1 MKVNRDR
8 IREQSKQVAEYMKKP
23 KKYQVLWT
31 CPHCGNSHTWWWED
45 EFEAFDDSV
54 VDMKCDRCD
63 EVTKCRGDGH
73 GYYEPIA
80 ESTSVK
86 QRSLEQIDA
95 TLDELQTSRHNHF
108 SMLVKLSAKDD
119 ELDDL
124 NTDLHNYVRQIEDKL
139 GKLNEDNKAVFDAVN
154 SIAKRLSEVETGEIF
169 DNLSR
174 RMTTAELAI
183 ANLEDGVKAETYSDR
198 AMKSKSIIDLI
209 HGTPPPFHDRLR
221 EGCELGDMSGETI
234 AKILRFIAVEVEKML
249 DRSMGGSYTINN
261 FEVSKKLRGLADA
274 AAMADI
280 TNIPEYQQGDTH
292 IDDDGVMRVYTGKK
306 WLRVQQN
313 IEVDLEEDEEE
324 DEE

>member
-1 MKVNRDR
+1 MMVNRDR
-8 IREQSKQVAEYMKKP
+8 IKEQSKQVAEYMKKP

-54 VDMKCDRCD
+54 VDMQCDRCD

-86 QRSLEQIDA
+86 QWSLEQINA
-95 TLDELQTSRHNHF
+95 TLDELQTSRQNHF

-139 GKLNEDNKAVFDAVN
+139 SKLNEDKKLAFD
-154 SIAKRLSEVETGEIF
+154 SINTLAKRLA
-169 DNLSR
+169 D
-174 RMTTAELAI
+174 
-183 ANLEDGVKAETYSDR
+183 LENPPPPEATPKKES
-198 AMKSKSIIDLI
+198 SSFLDLI
-209 HGTPPPFHDRLR
+209 HGAPPPFHERLR
-221 EGCELGDMSGETI
+221 EGCQLGDMSGETI
-234 AKILRFIAVEVEKML
+234 ARILRFIAVETERMTKR
-249 DRSMGGSYTINN
+249 DMGGSFT
-261 FEVSKKLRGLADA
+261 VSNLKVAETLRELADA

-280 TNIPEYQQGDTH
+280 VATPKYHPGDTH
-292 IDDDGVMRVYTGKK
+292 LDDDGVMRVYTGRE

-313 IEVDLEEDEEE
+313 IELELEEDE
-324 DEE
+324 DE

>member
-1 MKVNRDR
+1 MKVNRER
-8 IREQSKQVAEYMKKP
+8 IKEQSKRVAEYMNKP
-23 KKYQVLWT
+23 KKYQVLWD

-45 EFEAFDDSV
+45 EFEAFDDGV
-54 VDMKCDRCD
+54 VDMQCDRCD

-86 QRSLEQIDA
+86 QRSLEQINA
-95 TLDELQTSRHNHF
+95 TLDELQASRLNQF

-139 GKLNEDNKAVFDAVN
+139 SKLNEDKKLAFD
-154 SIAKRLSEVETGEIF
+154 SINTLAKRLA
-169 DNLSR
+169 D
-174 RMTTAELAI
+174 
-183 ANLEDGVKAETYSDR
+183 LENPPPPEATPKKDPQSFL
-198 AMKSKSIIDLI
+198 DLI
-209 HGTPPPFHDRLR
+209 HGTSPPFHDRLR
-221 EGCELGDMSGETI
+221 EGCQLGDMSGETI

-261 FEVSKKLRGLADA
+261 FEVSKKLRGLADDA
-274 AAMADI
+274 EVSMPGYAAGFDWAAMVDESDESACDEY
-280 TNIPEYQQGDTH
+280 EYQPGDTH
-292 IDDDGVMRVYTGKK
+292 LDDDGVMRVYTGRE

-313 IEVDLEEDEEE
+313 IELELEEEEE
-324 DEE
+324 DE

>member
-1 MKVNRDR
+1 MTFNRQR

-80 ESTSVK
+80 ESTSVE
-86 QRSLEQIDA
+86 QRTLEQINA

-139 GKLNEDNKAVFDAVN
+139 SLLNEDKKVAFD
-154 SIAKRLSEVETGEIF
+154 SINTLAKRLA
-169 DNLSR
+169 D
-174 RMTTAELAI
+174 
-183 ANLEDGVKAETYSDR
+183 LENPPPPEATPKKES
-198 AMKSKSIIDLI
+198 SSFLDLI

-249 DRSMGGSYTINN
+249 DRSMGRSYTINN
-261 FEVSKKLRGLADA
+261 FEVSKKLRGLADDA
-274 AAMADI
+274 AIAGMADV
-280 TNIPEYQQGDTH
+280 PKFQPGDTH
-292 IDDDGVMRVYTGKK
+292 LDDDGVMRVYTGKE

-313 IEVDLEEDEEE
+313 IELELEEDE
-324 DEE
+324 DE

>member
-86 QRSLEQIDA
+86 QRVIEEFHAKVPRSFEEINA
-95 TLDELQTSRHNHF
+95 TLDELQASRLNHF

-139 GKLNEDNKAVFDAVN
+139 SLLNEDKKVAFD
-154 SIAKRLSEVETGEIF
+154 SINTLAKRLA
-169 DNLSR
+169 D
-174 RMTTAELAI
+174 
-183 ANLEDGVKAETYSDR
+183 LENPPPPEATPKKES
-198 AMKSKSIIDLI
+198 SSFLDLI
-209 HGTPPPFHDRLR
+209 HGTPPPFHERFR
-221 EGCELGDMSGETI
+221 EGCQLGDMSGETI
-234 AKILRFIAVEVEKML
+234 AKILRFIAVETERMTQR
-249 DRSMGGSYTINN
+249 DMGGSFT
-261 FEVSKKLRGLADA
+261 VSNLKVAETLRELADDA
-274 AAMADI
+274 EIADVL
-280 TNIPEYQQGDTH
+280 EYQPGDTH
-292 IDDDGVMRVYTGKK
+292 LDDEGVMRVYTGRE

-313 IEVDLEEDEEE
+313 IEVELEEDE
-324 DEE
+324 DE

>member
-1 MKVNRDR
+1 MTFNRQR
-8 IREQSKQVAEYMKKP
+8 IREQSKLVAEYMKKP

-80 ESTSVK
+80 ESTTMK
-86 QRSLEQIDA
+86 QRSLEQINA
-95 TLDELQTSRHNHF
+95 TLDELQTSRQNHF

-139 GKLNEDNKAVFDAVN
+139 SKLNEDKKVAFD
-154 SIAKRLSEVETGEIF
+154 SINTLAKRLA
-169 DNLSR
+169 D
-174 RMTTAELAI
+174 
-183 ANLEDGVKAETYSDR
+183 LENPPPPEATPKKDPQSFL
-198 AMKSKSIIDLI
+198 DLI
-209 HGTPPPFHDRLR
+209 HGTPPPFHERLR

-234 AKILRFIAVEVEKML
+234 AKILRFIAVETERMTQR
-249 DRSMGGSYTINN
+249 DMGGSFT
-261 FEVSKKLRGLADA
+261 VSNLKVAETLRELADA
-274 AAMADI
+274 AEIADVL
-280 TNIPEYQQGDTH
+280 EYQPGDTH
-292 IDDDGVMRVYTGKK
+292 LDDEGVMRVYNGKE

-313 IEVDLEEDEEE
+313 IELELEEDE
-324 DEE
+324 DE

>member
-8 IREQSKQVAEYMKKP
+8 IKEQSKRVAEYMKKP

-45 EFEAFDDSV
+45 EFEAFDDGV
-54 VDMKCDRCD
+54 VDMQCDRCD

-86 QRSLEQIDA
+86 QWSLEQINA
-95 TLDELQTSRHNHF
+95 TLDELQTSRQNHF

-139 GKLNEDNKAVFDAVN
+139 SKLNEDKKLAFDSIN
-154 SIAKRLSEVETGEIF
+154 SLAKRLA
-169 DNLSR
+169 D
-174 RMTTAELAI
+174 
-183 ANLEDGVKAETYSDR
+183 LENPPRPEATPKKDPQSFL
-198 AMKSKSIIDLI
+198 DLI
-209 HGTPPPFHDRLR
+209 HGAPPPFHERLR
-221 EGCELGDMSGETI
+221 EGCQLGDMSGETI
-234 AKILRFIAVEVEKML
+234 ARILRFIAVETERMTQR
-249 DRSMGGSYTINN
+249 DMGGSFT
-261 FEVSKKLRGLADA
+261 VSNLKVAETLRELADDA
-274 AAMADI
+274 EIADVL
-280 TNIPEYQQGDTH
+280 EYQPGDTH
-292 IDDDGVMRVYTGKK
+292 LDDEGVMRVYTGRE

-313 IEVDLEEDEEE
+313 IELELEEDE
-324 DEE
+324 DE

>member
-1 MKVNRDR
+1 MTFNRQR

-73 GYYEPIA
+73 GCYEPIA
-80 ESTSVK
+80 EGTGVE
-86 QRSLEQIDA
+86 QRTLEQINA
-95 TLDELQTSRHNHF
+95 ALDGLQASRLNHF

-139 GKLNEDNKAVFDAVN
+139 SKLNEDKKLAFD
-154 SIAKRLSEVETGEIF
+154 SINTLAKRLA
-169 DNLSR
+169 D
-174 RMTTAELAI
+174 
-183 ANLEDGVKAETYSDR
+183 LENPPPPEATPKKDPQSFL
-198 AMKSKSIIDLI
+198 DLI
-209 HGTPPPFHDRLR
+209 HGTPPPFHERLR
-221 EGCELGDMSGETI
+221 EGCQLGDMSGETI
-234 AKILRFIAVEVEKML
+234 AKILRFIAVETERMTQR
-249 DRSMGGSYTINN
+249 DMGGSFT
-261 FEVSKKLRGLADA
+261 VSNLTVAETLRELADA
-274 AAMADI
+274 AEIADVL
-280 TNIPEYQQGDTH
+280 EYQPGDTH
-292 IDDDGVMRVYTGKK
+292 LDDEGVMRVYTGRE

-313 IEVDLEEDEEE
+313 IELELEEDE
-324 DEE
+324 DE